1 MELLAH
7 RGLWKKETEK
17 NNLDVLKKAL
27 SKGYGIETDIRD
39 YKGKLVISHNIADEL
54 SANLEEL
61 FAYYADNSCSSVLA
75 LNVKAD
81 GIQNLLNEL
90 LLKYDIKN
98 YFLFDMS
105 VPEMVVNRKMNL
117 NYYSRKSDVENET
130 VMFDDAIGVWVDRF
144 YDDFLDIEYIKK
156 VISLK
161 KKVSIVSPELHCFS
175 YIEAW
180 RKIRDEIGKSEY
192 IQLCTDKPE
201 EAEEFF
207 HG

>member
-1 MELLAH
+1 MEILAH
-7 RGLWKKETEK
+7 RGLWKKVNEK
-17 NNLDVLKKAL
+17 NSLDVLKAAFD
-27 SKGYGIETDIRD
+27 KGYGIETDIRD
-39 YKGKLVISHNIADEL
+39 YKGKLVISHNIADEK
-54 SANLEEL
+54 SADLEEL
-61 FAYYADNSCSSVLA
+61 FAYYAGKKCDSTLA

-81 GIQNLLNEL
+81 GIQDLLNGL
-90 LLKYDIKN
+90 LLKYGIKN

-117 NYYSRKSDVENET
+117 NYYSRKSDVEKET
-130 VMFDDAIGVWVDRF
+130 VMIDDAIGVWVDRF
-144 YDDFLDIEYIKK
+144 YDDFLDLEYIKK

-161 KKVSIVSPELHCFS
+161 KKVSIVSPELHGFS

-180 RKIRDEIGKSEY
+180 GKIRDEIGKSVY